1 MQTITATTVQP
12 AHAARTERWWRRGG
26 APLWMGVTL
35 LCALSSVHL
44 SLPAADSSENRS
56 ENRQDFALE
65 PSHSSLLR
73 SWLSPRS
80 GTDYVCVA
88 FVGSID
94 GDCAPTSTPRFAAPM
109 RPIARVG
116 EGYRYA
122 PSLTGRVVEWRMDGQ
137 PTTLSVH
144 SATGVVTGTPTQTG
158 RFEITL
164 SAVQS
169 PDSIVQQRITL
180 YVDDRTLWFGADRFG
195 DDILRNALVAVS
207 RALLP
212 AWLTVCVGV
221 VGGTLI
227 GAFAGFYGGAA
238 RRLLLVGVSALQSV
252 PGLLLVFIAASA
264 SDLDRWVMTTVVGL
278 ILAPEVALGVMQRV
292 ESFRSREFVDAAREI
307 GMPDRAIL
315 WHEIVWLNGRDFLVQ
330 RVANGLVFATIMDI
344 TLSYVGLLDSNTLSV
359 GTMLRSG
366 RATLVGGGSSGEA
379 VAAVLGILMLVS
391 TFMLLSRGVR
401 ALWARPR

>member
-1 MQTITATTVQP
+1 MRTMTTTTLQ
-12 AHAARTERWWRRGG
+12 HARAVRNTRWWHRGG
-26 APLWMGVTL
+26 APLWMGMTM

-44 SLPAADSSENRS
+44 MLPASHGS
-56 ENRQDFALE
+56 ENRQDFALA
-65 PSHSSLLR
+65 PSHSDFLR

-80 GTDYVCVA
+80 GVDYVCIA

-94 GDCAPTSTPRFAAPM
+94 GDCTPASSPRFAKPM
-109 RPIARVG
+109 PPIARVG
-116 EGYRYA
+116 KAYRYA
-122 PSLTGRVVEWRMDGQ
+122 PSVTGRVVEWRIDGP
-137 PTTLSVH
+137 PTALTVH
-144 SATGVVTGTPTQTG
+144 RESGLVSGIPTQTG

-169 PDSIVQQRITL
+169 SDSIIQQRITL
-180 YVDDRTLWFGADRFG
+180 YVDDRVLWFGADRFG
-195 DDILRNALVAVS
+195 EDIFRNALVAVS

-221 VGGTLI
+221 VGGLLI
-227 GAFAGFYGGAA
+227 GALAGYYGGAA
-238 RRLLLVGVSALQSV
+238 RQLLVVGVSALQSV

-264 SDLDRWVMTTVVGL
+264 SDLNRWVMTMVVGL

-292 ESFRSREFVDAAREI
+292 ESFRSREFVDAGREI
-307 GMPDRAIL
+307 GLPDRTIL

-330 RVANGLVFATIMDI
+330 RVANGLVFAILMDI
-344 TLSYVGLLDSNTLSV
+344 TLSYVGLLDSNVLSI

-379 VAAVLGILMLVS
+379 VAAVMGILLLITTSML
-391 TFMLLSRGVR
+391 MSRGVR
-401 ALWARPR
+401 ALWSRPR